1 MSTLSTYEHINDLT
15 GGGYVFLCRKKVRTL
30 IFSHPGYFSDF
41 FLYTPSRHETVKYFV
56 GKSLLKMFL
65 KILKMF
71 LKILKNI
78 FENT

>member
-1 MSTLSTYEHINDLT
+1 MFRNFGNFGRKVTKST
-15 GGGYVFLCRKKVRTL
+15 VF
-30 IFSHPGYFSDF
+30 
-41 FLYTPSRHETVKYFV
+41 RHEIVKYFVYV

-71 LKILKNI
+71 LKILKMF

>member
-1 MSTLSTYEHINDLT
+1 MD
-15 GGGYVFLCRKKVRTL
+15 V
-30 IFSHPGYFSDF
+30 SD
-41 FLYTPSRHETVKYFV
+41 RHETVKYFV

-71 LKILKNI
+71 LKILKTF